1 MTLPSTN
8 GTVRQQVVTVKY
20 ARRERRAVRSRR
32 LGQKASEDREQC
44 GQT

>member
-1 MTLPSTN
+1 MTLPPAN

-20 ARRERRAVRSRR
+20 ARLRTPRR
-32 LGQKASEDREQC
+32 LGQKAGEDREQC

>member
-1 MTLPSTN
+1 MTLPPTN
-8 GTVRQQVVTVKY
+8 GTVRQQVVIVKH
-20 ARRERRAVRSRR
+20 ARRERRAARPRR